1 MQKAGALMKVLLTI
15 CLMLGL
21 ICADAGHHRIP
32 RRRVPRPWHTSLTWK
47 QIAAGGAAAGTV
59 VAAYKISNGIENGF
73 EKAAERDPRGFLN
86 LWAFF
91 PHLLALAGIFALYKW
106 YRNLNRRK
114 EEK

>member
-1 MQKAGALMKVLLTI
+1 MKVLLTI

-32 RRRVPRPWHTSLTWK
+32 RRRVPRPWYTSLTWK

-59 VAAYKISNGIENGF
+59 VAAYKISNGIENGL
-73 EKAAERDPRGFLN
+73 EKAAEKDPKGFLN

-91 PHLLALAGIFALYKW
+91 PHLLALVGGIALYKW
-106 YRNLNRRK
+106 YRNLKLRK
-114 EEK
+114 DEK